1 MDKAIGITAIVLLG
15 AIVYAFR
22 RQTATPQP
30 VTLTEETITQ
40 IKEIAMSAT
49 QDAVDAIAAQLTRAK
64 DEISSEITK
73 LEEQVAQGQ
82 APDLTALKAAA
93 QALDDVVPDAP
104 VEQPVEPVE
113 PPVSDEPVDAPAETT
128 E

>member
-82 APDLTALKAAA
+82 APPTS
-93 QALDDVVPDAP
+93 PR
-104 VEQPVEPVE
+104 
-113 PPVSDEPVDAPAETT
+113 
-128 E
+128 